1 MKKGLLYPLLSAA
14 LWMTASGLNAQTQ
27 EVDLSG
33 TWGFQTDFMDF
44 RRGSLDVRYMHRLQD
59 TIVLPAI
66 TDDYH
71 IGWKSPYC
79 HIDRLTR
86 KYEYMGPAWYQR
98 EIAFPKEWAGK
109 RIFMYFERTH
119 WLSSIFVDTKE
130 VSKLDY
136 ISVPHCHELTDFV
149 KPGKTHLITLCIDNR
164 YQYDTHKW
172 NHAHTEFTQIN
183 WNGILGEMKL
193 IAVDPVYVDDMQ
205 LYPDVTEKTVTARLQ
220 IRNYTGKPF
229 EGTARFHI
237 TGDDGYNLTRELP
250 VNGKDSL
257 VSFEGKIALGKDI
270 QLWDEFHPNLYRVE
284 CKLLTSVGET
294 NYEHEK
300 EVTFG
305 MREVAQGKNHVL
317 VNGHPIHLRG
327 TVENAVFPKTGYAP
341 VDDASWERIFRIL
354 KDYGMNHMR
363 FHSWCPPAAA
373 FRMADKLG
381 VYLQVELPM
390 WGKDGEPGEPAR
402 WDFFRREQKAILKE
416 YGNHPSFILY
426 CNGNEISGD
435 FDFIEELTRYGREHD
450 SRHLFSGSTAR
461 KRVASDQFYTTHQTT
476 SGGATVYEGRP
487 YTDWDICKGTN
498 IDVPVISHETGQRC
512 VYPDYS
518 IIAKFDG
525 PVEARNLEK
534 FRSQLEANGMGDQAD
549 DFFRASGAQ
558 TVFEYKD
565 VIEAQL
571 RTSTSAG
578 FQLLSINDLPEQ
590 GYAPVGIL
598 DPFWDSKGLI
608 TPEEFRHFCSPTV
621 PLLRFEKRVW
631 NGGETFEA
639 VAEVYNFSDRS
650 LKNSKVSWQLLDEQG
665 KTLRQGKL
673 KTQTFLCDT
682 VIRAGSFSCILPEGS
697 EPQKL
702 TVQLLVGKD
711 YVNSWDIWVYPKT
724 GQLMQSTADVLY
736 TTTFD
741 AVAKQQLQ
749 AGKKVVLL
757 PNPKQVKGRRS
768 SFHNHFWNPIM
779 FKWAPMTLGWLI
791 HDDSPVFDH
800 FVTENHPDWQ
810 WWDILNYAKVIE
822 LQETPQALRPFIQT
836 IDSYDSNRKLGIGF
850 EARVGGGKLLVLA
863 LDTQKDMNKRPAT
876 CQLLESIDR
885 YVKSE
890 KFNPQVELDTAF
902 IDSFLTTKQTFKK

>member
-1 MKKGLLYPLLSAA
+1 MKKGLLHTLLSAT
-14 LWMTASGLNAQTQ
+14 LFMTASGLNAQTQ

-59 TIVLPAI
+59 SIVLPAI
-66 TDDYH
+66 TDDYQ

-205 LYPDVTEKTVTARLQ
+205 LYPDVTEKTVTAHLQ
-220 IRNYTGKPF
+220 IRNCTGKPF

-237 TGDDGYNLTRELP
+237 TGDDGYNLTSELP

-284 CKLLTSVGET
+284 CELLTSVGEN

-317 VNGHPIHLRG
+317 VNGHSIHLRG

-341 VDDASWERIFRIL
+341 VDDASWKRIFRIL

-402 WDFFRREQKAILKE
+402 CDFFRREQKAILKE

-450 SRHLFSGSTAR
+450 SRRLFSGSTAR

-639 VAEVYNFSDRS
+639 VAEVYNFSGRS

-673 KTQTFLCDT
+673 KTQTILCDT
-682 VIRAGSFSCILPEGS
+682 VIQAGSFSCMLPEGS

-711 YVNSWDIWVYPKT
+711 YVNSWNIWVYPKA

-741 AVAKQQLQ
+741 AVAKQELQ

-757 PNPKQVKGRRS
+757 PNPKHVKGRRS

-791 HDDSPVFDH
+791 HNDSPVFAH
-800 FVTENHPDWQ
+800 FVTEKHPDWQ

-822 LQETPQALRPFIQT
+822 LQDTPQALRPFIQT

-863 LDTQKDMNKRPAT
+863 LDTQKDMDKRPAT

-885 YVKSE
+885 YVKSK

>member
-66 TDDYH
+66 TDDYQ

-791 HDDSPVFDH
+791 HDDSSVFDH

-863 LDTQKDMNKRPAT
+863 LDTQKDMDKRPAT

-902 IDSFLTTKQTFKK
+902 IESFLTTKQTFKK

>member
-66 TDDYH
+66 TDDYQ

-373 FRMADKLG
+373 FRMADKQG

-863 LDTQKDMNKRPAT
+863 LDTQKDMDKRPAT

>member
-66 TDDYH
+66 TDDYQ

-608 TPEEFRHFCSPTV
+608 TPEEFRHFCSPIV

-711 YVNSWDIWVYPKT
+711 YVNNWDIWVYPKT

-902 IDSFLTTKQTFKK
+902 IDSFLITKQTFKK

>member
-66 TDDYH
+66 TDDYQ

-724 GQLMQSTADVLY
+724 GQLMQSTVDVLY

-863 LDTQKDMNKRPAT
+863 LDTQKDMDKRPAT

>member
-66 TDDYH
+66 TDDYQ

-863 LDTQKDMNKRPAT
+863 LDTQRDMNKRPAT

-902 IDSFLTTKQTFKK
+902 IDSFLITKQTFKK

>member
-66 TDDYH
+66 TDDYQ

-390 WGKDGEPGEPAR
+390 WGPDGEPGEPAR

-435 FDFIEELTRYGREHD
+435 FDFIEELTRYGRKHD

-608 TPEEFRHFCSPTV
+608 TPKEFRHFCSPTV

>member
-14 LWMTASGLNAQTQ
+14 LWMTVSGLNAQTQ

-66 TDDYH
+66 TDDYQ

-631 NGGETFEA
+631 NDGETFEA

-902 IDSFLTTKQTFKK
+902 IDSFLITKQTFKK

>member
-66 TDDYH
+66 TDDYQ

-300 EVTFG
+300 EVAFG

-608 TPEEFRHFCSPTV
+608 TPKEFRHFCSPTV

-902 IDSFLTTKQTFKK
+902 IDSFLITKQTFKK

>member
-66 TDDYH
+66 TDDYQ

-450 SRHLFSGSTAR
+450 SRRLFSGSTAR

-902 IDSFLTTKQTFKK
+902 IDSFLITKQTFKK

>member
-66 TDDYH
+66 TDDYQ

-193 IAVDPVYVDDMQ
+193 IAVDPIYVDDMQ

-390 WGKDGEPGEPAR
+390 WGPDGEPGEPAR

-450 SRHLFSGSTAR
+450 SRRLFSGSTAR

-863 LDTQKDMNKRPAT
+863 LDTQKDMDKRPAT

>member
-66 TDDYH
+66 TDDYQ

-890 KFNPQVELDTAF
+890 KFNPQMELDTAF
-902 IDSFLTTKQTFKK
+902 IDSFLITKQTFKK

>member
-66 TDDYH
+66 TDDYQ

-373 FRMADKLG
+373 FRMADKQG

-608 TPEEFRHFCSPTV
+608 TPKEFRHFCSPTV

-863 LDTQKDMNKRPAT
+863 LDTQKDMDKRPAT

>member
-66 TDDYH
+66 TDDYQ

-130 VSKLDY
+130 VSKFDY

-164 YQYDTHKW
+164 YQYAMHKW

-220 IRNYTGKPF
+220 IRNCTGKPF

-237 TGDDGYNLTRELP
+237 TGDDGYNLTCELP
-250 VNGKDSL
+250 VNGKDTL

-284 CKLLTSVGET
+284 CELLTSVGET

-390 WGKDGEPGEPAR
+390 WGPDGEPGEPAR

-450 SRHLFSGSTAR
+450 SRRLFSGSTAR

-902 IDSFLTTKQTFKK
+902 IDSFLITKQTFKK

>member
-14 LWMTASGLNAQTQ
+14 LWMTVSGLNAQTQ

-66 TDDYH
+66 TDDYQ

-164 YQYDTHKW
+164 YQYAMHKW

-220 IRNYTGKPF
+220 IRNCTGKPF

-237 TGDDGYNLTRELP
+237 TGDDGYNLTCELP
-250 VNGKDSL
+250 VNGKDTL

-284 CKLLTSVGET
+284 CELLTSVGET

-390 WGKDGEPGEPAR
+390 WGPDGEPGEPAR

-450 SRHLFSGSTAR
+450 SRRLFSGSTAR

-631 NGGETFEA
+631 NDGETFEA

-902 IDSFLTTKQTFKK
+902 IDSFLITKQTFKK

>member
-14 LWMTASGLNAQTQ
+14 LWMTVSGLNAQTQ

-66 TDDYH
+66 TDDYQ

-79 HIDRLTR
+79 HIDRLMR

-164 YQYDTHKW
+164 YQYAMHKW

-220 IRNYTGKPF
+220 IRNCTGKPF

-237 TGDDGYNLTRELP
+237 TGDDGYNLTCELP
-250 VNGKDSL
+250 VNGKDTL

-270 QLWDEFHPNLYRVE
+270 QLWDEFHPNLYRLE
-284 CKLLTSVGET
+284 CELLTSVGET

-390 WGKDGEPGEPAR
+390 WGPDGEPGEPAR

-450 SRHLFSGSTAR
+450 SRRLFSGSTAR

-631 NGGETFEA
+631 NDGETFEA

-902 IDSFLTTKQTFKK
+902 IDSFLITKQTFKK

>member
-1 MKKGLLYPLLSAA
+1 MSAA

-66 TDDYH
+66 TDDYQ
-71 IGWKSPYC
+71 IGWKSPYS

-390 WGKDGEPGEPAR
+390 WGPDGEPGEPAR

-450 SRHLFSGSTAR
+450 SRRLFSGSTAR

-902 IDSFLTTKQTFKK
+902 IDSFLITKQTFKK

>member
-66 TDDYH
+66 TDDYQ

-300 EVTFG
+300 EVAFG

-450 SRHLFSGSTAR
+450 SRRLFSGSTAR

-608 TPEEFRHFCSPTV
+608 IPEEFRHFCSPTV

-639 VAEVYNFSDRS
+639 VAEVYNFSGRS
-650 LKNSKVSWQLLDEQG
+650 LKNSKMSWQLLDEQG

-673 KTQTFLCDT
+673 KTQTILCDT
-682 VIRAGSFSCILPEGS
+682 VIQAGSFSCILPEGS

-702 TVQLLVGKD
+702 AVQLLVGKD

-902 IDSFLTTKQTFKK
+902 IDSFLITKQTFKK